1 MNFRIR
7 KKKRKK
13 NNKLNLAGPLGAQPP
28 PNPSRHLPRVPG
40 QSASRRRPCKLP
52 LSPLFSLPP
61 QSLLSFPL
69 LSPNLSFPLL
79 PSLSSPASLSLGD
92 GSRAH
97 REPAARAAPCLLRAL
112 PAPCATPAREP
123 RPALHNAARTRA
135 QPRPTER
142 LARSSSNP
150 TVVSLDVS
158 RPCVMVASNGHQ
170 FPFPSP

>member
-7 KKKRKK
+7 RK
-13 NNKLNLAGPLGAQPP
+13 NNKLNPAGPLGAQPP

-97 REPAARAAPCLLRAL
+97 REPAARAAPCAL
-112 PAPCATPAREP
+112 PPAR
-123 RPALHNAARTRA
+123 PACSLRDARTRA
-135 QPRPTER
+135 ETRPAQR
-142 LARSSSNP
+142 RA
-150 TVVSLDVS
+150 
-158 RPCVMVASNGHQ
+158 H
-170 FPFPSP
+170 PSPAAPDRATRQELEQSNRRFP